1 MRIENRASSSKT
13 GHPSTQENTATTDES
28 TMPYQPSQWVDT
40 MAIATST
47 NVLPSDGIRDSPD
60 YDYYRGS
67 AWYKFLIVLLIAIS
81 AEIGIW
87 TINFAILQGSI
98 ISTIFRPGAS
108 DFSTWIYVGF
118 PLYSTL
124 YILLAF
130 LLEGLQV
137 GSSNYS
143 SIIRYS
149 IGGVKLGVFVSM
161 LFFITTWPVRLS
173 LIPIGGLVQN
183 LSILAGCY
191 FIYILICIVNWIWR
205 RST

>member
-40 MAIATST
+40 MAIATTT

-87 TINFAILQGSI
+87 TIVSAILQGSI
-98 ISTIFRPGAS
+98 IYTIFSGAS

-137 GSSNYS
+137 GSSSYS

-149 IGGVKLGVFVSM
+149 IGGVNLGIFVSM
-161 LFFITTWPVRLS
+161 LFFITIWPFDG
-173 LIPIGGLVQN
+173 LIRN
-183 LSILAGCY
+183 ASILAGCY
-191 FIYILICIVNWIWR
+191 FIYILICIANWIWR